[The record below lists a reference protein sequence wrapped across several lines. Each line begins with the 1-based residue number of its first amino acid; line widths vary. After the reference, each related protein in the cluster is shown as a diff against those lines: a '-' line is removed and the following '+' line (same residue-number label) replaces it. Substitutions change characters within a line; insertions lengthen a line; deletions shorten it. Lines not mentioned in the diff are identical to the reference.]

1 MDLRHIFDSY
11 AFGWFGIQRP
21 RVYPRLV
28 LGLSQDYGDGMKRND
43 GVAEKLSVLRTEHY
57 FQERA
62 GRADIVKAKRI

>member
-1 MDLRHIFDSY
+1 
-11 AFGWFGIQRP
+11 
-21 RVYPRLV
+21 
-28 LGLSQDYGDGMKRND
+28 MKTND